1 MKKLLIVLMT
11 SSTLLIGCEE
21 SNKITNAIIDT
32 QMDPI
37 YQKVI
42 DDSLHEYEIVKKN
55 GDKMET
61 CVHAGMVKAAYLQ
74 AKDEDNYKKWNGIEK
89 SDCTDAGMP
98 M

>member
-1 MKKLLIVLMT
+1 MKKLFLI
-11 SSTLLIGCEE
+11 LIANSLFLVSCGE
-21 SNKITNAIIDT
+21 SHQVTNAIIDT

-74 AKDEDNYKKWNGIEK
+74 AKDESNYKKWNDVEK
-89 SDCTDAGMP
+89 TDCKKAGMP